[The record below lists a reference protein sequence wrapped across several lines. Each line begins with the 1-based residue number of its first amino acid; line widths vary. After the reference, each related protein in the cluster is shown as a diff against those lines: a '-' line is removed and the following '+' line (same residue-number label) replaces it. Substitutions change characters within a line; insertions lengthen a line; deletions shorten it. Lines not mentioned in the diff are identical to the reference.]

1 MVIRVEIGRDNGA
14 NLYEDEAM
22 RFLVI
27 LAGFAAVLGVVTP
40 AQADPGNSGPDA
52 SFLAALNKAGITYQ
66 DPTVAVAVGKKA
78 CELMDRGNPE
88 VDVIKS
94 VSSSNSGFTVD
105 GAAQFTMIAASA
117 YCPQHMGQ
125 PITQAPLTP
134 LQAQRP
140 PFIDFPVITPGAG

>member
-1 MVIRVEIGRDNGA
+1 
-14 NLYEDEAM
+14 M
-22 RFLVI
+22 RFLVM
-27 LAGFAAVLGVVTP
+27 LAGFAAVLGVATP
-40 AQADPGNSGPDA
+40 AQADPGNSGSDA
-52 SFLAALNKAGITYQ
+52 RFLAALNKAGITYQ
-66 DPTVAVAVGKKA
+66 DPTVAIAVGKKA

-125 PITQAPLTP
+125 PLSQALVPTP
-134 LQAQRP
+134 QP
-140 PFIDFPVITPGAG
+140 PQQSPIIDFPIITPPAG